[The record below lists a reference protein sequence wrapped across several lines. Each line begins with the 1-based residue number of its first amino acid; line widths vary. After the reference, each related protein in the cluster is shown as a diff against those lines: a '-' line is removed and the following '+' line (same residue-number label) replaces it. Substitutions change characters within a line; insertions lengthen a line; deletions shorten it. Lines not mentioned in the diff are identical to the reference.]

1 MIVFIDIFCKQINY
15 NKFEVEF
22 LINTYIK
29 YNMAT
34 VVNFHGKNY
43 IEPGSYAVSVYNPT
57 SVVNVSEFGNV
68 MIIDTGLAKNDAFEF
83 AGGSGIHGEL
93 NSGLKS
99 VYEFD
104 NYEDFLSFTGGG
116 LVGDIAQKI
125 FTPMDGAIGAPKL
138 YYCRAATTTCANISL
153 TIGSSSL
160 VLKCK
165 NEGVVGNGVLEDGQ
179 LKVGYA
185 ARIVSGIDDATKFK
199 LQVYRGSFMGV
210 DKDGEPFGS
219 KNYEE
224 SVGNLLAESDEYE
237 TLAELYAWARANKY
251 ILANFLVN
259 TTGSLSTKLSA
270 VALTAATGGT
280 TEWLKDTEYA
290 DALEAISELDVTF
303 FLATNTTVDKGIDAN
318 TIGRLFTFL
327 KTEAKFTEFLVIPGG
342 ESSDDL
348 FGETECSQAIAKYY
362 NSGQVVVTHGSP
374 IVNRKDGNGTKTLMP
389 IYLAATIIGLNAGM
403 APQTPLTFQRVGYQS
418 FVYDLKKKER
428 ERALQAGIM
437 HVRNVS
443 GYWCINQGVTTL
455 QDNKKTIANDGQ
467 SMELS
472 IELIKAQLNKEMIVD
487 AATRFTGKTASQASP
502 QTVKNFVES
511 KLNSLTATADS
522 DNLIISWKNVKV
534 SAKNSDYFITY
545 DFIPNV
551 PVNKLF
557 FTGNIL
563 DFNVNV

>member
-1 MIVFIDIFCKQINY
+1 
-15 NKFEVEF
+15 
-22 LINTYIK
+22 
-29 YNMAT
+29 MAT

-43 IEPGSYAVSVYNPT
+43 VEPGSYAVSVYNPT

-68 MIIDTGLAKNDAFEF
+68 MIIDTGLAKNGEHEF

-93 NSGLKS
+93 NKGLKS

-104 NYEDFLSFTGGG
+104 NYEDFLSFMGGG

-125 FTPMDGAIGAPKL
+125 FTPKDGAMGAPKL

-153 TIGSSSL
+153 SVGSSASL

-165 NEGVVGNGVLEDGQ
+165 NEGVAGNGVLEDGQ

-185 ARIVSGIDDATKFK
+185 ARIVSGTDDAAKFK

-219 KNYEE
+219 KTYDEA
-224 SVGNLLAESDEYE
+224 VGNLLAESDEYE
-237 TLAELYAWARANKY
+237 TLGELYEWARSNKY

-259 TTGSLSTKLSA
+259 MTGETTTELSA
-270 VALTAATGGT
+270 VNLTAATGGT
-280 TEWLKDTEYA
+280 TEWLKDSEYA
-290 DALEAISELDVTF
+290 DALEAISELDITF
-303 FLATNTTVDKGIDAN
+303 FLATNTTVGKGIDAN
-318 TIGRLFTFL
+318 TTGRLFTFL
-327 KTEAKFTEFLVIPGG
+327 KTDAKFTEFLVIPGG
-342 ESSDDL
+342 EGDDDL
-348 FGETECSQAIAKYY
+348 FGESDCSQAIAKYY
-362 NSGQVVVTHGSP
+362 NSGQVVVTHGAP
-374 IVNRKDGNGTKTLMP
+374 ITTRKDGNGTKTLLP
-389 IYLAATIIGLNAGM
+389 IYLAATIVGMAAGQ

-428 ERALQAGIM
+428 EKALQAGIM
-437 HVRNVS
+437 HVRNIS
-443 GYWCINQGVTTL
+443 GYWCVNQGITTL

-502 QTVKNFVES
+502 QTVKNFVET
-511 KLNSLTATADS
+511 KLNSVTASTDS
-522 DNLIISWKNVKV
+522 DNLIVSWKNVKV
-534 SAKNSDYFITY
+534 SAKNSDYFVTY
-545 DFIPNV
+545 DFIPNI

-563 DFNVNV
+563 DFNLNM